1 MMSLGGNI
9 RLAEFLNKC
18 GISRSIPIKQL
29 YNSKIMHFYRRML
42 KAFANDDPFEE
53 QLPDRSEM
61 IDSYTAKD
69 NVPNLTNRMINI
81 DDNHYV
87 KNPSYSS
94 VSNDNNRYQSVKSK
108 FSSEDYRH
116 PSMDNK
122 MITINDDHYS
132 NRVSFSNYSNDEKK
146 FESIGSNYNKDPR
159 FASISSEPIENY
171 SLDNDGY
178 TSTGSRIYSFI
189 GSAFEVT
196 KSVAGAIKEKVG
208 DMDLGSKV
216 IYTGG
221 KTFEVIKYTGSKVIE
236 KGSEVAVNI

>member
-1 MMSLGGNI
+1 MMSLGGNN

-42 KAFANDDPFEE
+42 KAFCNDEPFEE
-53 QLPDRSEM
+53 ELPDRSEM

-69 NVPNLTNRMINI
+69 NVPSLTNRTINI
-81 DDNHYV
+81 DENHYV
-87 KNPSYSS
+87 KNQNYSS
-94 VSNDNNRYQSVKSK
+94 VSNDSNRYQSIKSK
-108 FSSEDYRH
+108 FSSEDYKH
-116 PSMDNK
+116 PSLDNK
-122 MITINDDHYS
+122 MIAINDDHYS
-132 NRVSFSNYSNDEKK
+132 NRVSYSNYSNEGKK
-146 FESIGSNYNKDPR
+146 FESIGSNYNNDPR
-159 FASISSEPIENY
+159 FASISSEPIYNY

-178 TSTGSRIYSFI
+178 TSTGSKIYSFL

-196 KSVAGAIKEKVG
+196 KSVAGALKEKVG
-208 DMDLGSKV
+208 DMDITSKM

-221 KTFEVIKYTGSKVIE
+221 KTVEVIKYTGSKVIE